1 MIIKVQ
7 ISIMPEDGV
16 TEIVEEVARIEREK
30 FSPAELGL
38 NLGEAKT
45 ILSGLQRSMVT
56 QQAAEFVAKESC
68 CLQCDKE
75 FRHNGR
81 HKIAVRT
88 LFGKMQIESPRF
100 YRCRCGGA
108 KRNSFSPLA
117 TALPE
122 RTSAEL
128 LYLETK
134 WAFRSSYGMTLKMLG
149 EVLPIAQDINTT
161 AIRKNV
167 VRLGE
172 RIDRELGKEQ
182 GVFIEGCQRDWEN
195 LPVPEGPLSVG
206 IDGGYVH
213 SCEQEKKGEGG
224 CFEIIVGKSIPT
236 DGKGKCFGF
245 VNCYDKKPKRRMF
258 EVLTSQGLQINQQ
271 ITFLSDGGDT
281 VRDLQMLMSPQAE
294 HILDWFHV
302 SMRLQVLNQMAKGLK
317 AVAKAQIAPIPVGGD
332 EKDDPLDA
340 EKLEKKVE
348 RLKWNLWHGNVHR
361 ALELIRDLEW
371 DLEAFSE
378 SSEKVRKMEKAVGG
392 FDSYIRANR
401 QFIPNYGDRWR
412 NKERISTGFVESTV
426 NQVIS
431 KRMVKKQQM
440 RWSKRGAHLMLQI
453 RPRVLNDEWGA
464 TLARWYPGMKL
475 DTEAFAA

>member
-1 MIIKVQ
+1 
-7 ISIMPEDGV
+7 
-16 TEIVEEVARIEREK
+16 VA
-30 FSPAELGL
+30 S
-38 NLGEAKT
+38 
-45 ILSGLQRSMVT
+45 
-56 QQAAEFVAKESC
+56 
-68 CLQCDKE
+68 
-75 FRHNGR
+75 
-81 HKIAVRT
+81 
-88 LFGKMQIESPRF
+88 
-100 YRCRCGGA
+100 
-108 KRNSFSPLA
+108 
-117 TALPE
+117 ALPD

-134 WAFRSSYGMTLKMLG
+134 WASLVSYEMTLKMLA
-149 EVLPIAQDINTT
+149 EVLPVSHDINTT

-167 VRLGE
+167 VKLGE

-195 LPVPEGPLSVG
+195 LPVPDGPLSVG

-213 SCEQEKKGEGG
+213 SREKQKTGEGG

-245 VNCYDKKPKRRMF
+245 VNCYDKKPKRRLF
-258 EVLTSQGLQINQQ
+258 EVLNSQGLQMNQQ

-281 VRDLQMLMSPQAE
+281 VRDLQMFMSPQAE

-317 AVAKAQIAPIPVGGD
+317 AATKVPTAPTRADCDGD
-332 EKDDPLDA
+332 EKDRPLDA
-340 EKLEKKVE
+340 EKLEKNVE
-348 RLKWNLWHGNVHR
+348 KLKWNLWHGNVYR
-361 ALELIRDLEW
+361 ALQIIETLEW
-371 DLEAFSE
+371 DLELYSE
-378 SSEKVRKMEKAVGG
+378 TSEKVRKMEKAVRE

-401 QFIPNYGDRWR
+401 QSIPNYGDRWR

-440 RWSKRGAHLMLQI
+440 RWTKRGAHLLLQI
-453 RPRVLNDEWGA
+453 RTRVLNDEWGT
-464 TLARWYPGMKL
+464 TLSRWYPGMKV
-475 DTEAFAA
+475 EAEGVAA

>member
-1 MIIKVQ
+1 MVSHQAANI
-7 ISIMPEDGV
+7 
-16 TEIVEEVARIEREK
+16 
-30 FSPAELGL
+30 
-38 NLGEAKT
+38 
-45 ILSGLQRSMVT
+45 VT
-56 QQAAEFVAKESC
+56 QQSH
-68 CLQCDKE
+68 CLECGKPL
-75 FRHNGR
+75 RHNGR
-81 HKIAVRT
+81 HKVVLRT
-88 LFGKMQIESPRF
+88 LFGKLKIESPRL
-100 YRCRCGGA
+100 YHCDCSGK
-108 KRNSFSPLA
+108 KRSSFSPVT

-134 WAFRSSYGMTLKMLG
+134 WASLVSYEMTLKMLA
-149 EVLPIAQDINTT
+149 EVLPVSNDINTT

-167 VRLGE
+167 VKLGE

-213 SCEQEKKGEGG
+213 SREKRKTGEGS

-245 VNCYDKKPKRRMF
+245 VNCYDKKPKRRLF
-258 EVLTSQGLQINQQ
+258 EVLNSQGLQMNQQ

-281 VRDLQMLMSPQAE
+281 VWDLQMFMSPQAE

-302 SMRLQVLNQMAKGLK
+302 SMRLQVLSQMAKGL
-317 AVAKAQIAPIPVGGD
+317 ATVAKPQTSPAPADGN
-332 EKDDPLDA
+332 EKDEPLDA
-340 EKLEKKVE
+340 EKLEKNVE
-348 RLKWNLWHGNVHR
+348 KLKWNLWHGNVYL
-361 ALELIRDLEW
+361 ALQIIETLEW
-371 DLEAFSE
+371 DLDLYTET
-378 SSEKVRKMEKAVGG
+378 SEKVRKMEKAVRE

-440 RWSKRGAHLMLQI
+440 RWTKRGAHLLLQI
-453 RPRVLNDEWGA
+453 RTRVLNDEWGT
-464 TLARWYPGMKL
+464 TLARWYPGMKI
-475 DTEAFAA
+475 EAEGVAA